1 MTHKVMVI
9 LDDKEYQMLEKIAG
23 EGEERTSICHVASQ
37 MVTWHVD
44 RINELEEQNE
54 KMKSCINCGK
64 YHNGCD
70 AWMGVE
76 EPPIHNVN
84 AGPCDEWELE

>member
-1 MTHKVMVI
+1 MAHKILIM
-9 LDDKEYQMLEKIAG
+9 LDDKQYETLEKLANKG
-23 EGEERTSICHVASQ
+23 PGRVSLCQVVSE
-37 MVTWHVD
+37 MVTWRCN
-44 RINELEEQNE
+44 RIYELEEQNE

-84 AGPCDEWELE
+84 DGPCDEWELE